1 MIGVAMCYHLSDEH
15 EMLRQFVR
23 EFAES
28 KLAPNAAEVD
38 EKGVFAQQQYDSLVE
53 AGFAAPGI
61 PERYGGDG
69 SDEIAAAIIMEEVA
83 RVCASSS
90 TVISSNELGAVPLL
104 KYGSEE
110 QRSRYL
116 SEVASGKALFGY
128 ALSEADA
135 GSDPAALK
143 CRADEDGDSFVLN
156 GVKAWVTEAGEA
168 KYLVVFAVT
177 DPSDSR
183 HRISALM
190 VHADDPG
197 ISYGAPEHKM
207 GIRGSVTREVIFK
220 DTRIPKERV
229 IGCRGHGLSVALGTL
244 DNSRVSIAAQA
255 VGIAQGALDTATD
268 YVQKRRQF
276 GQPLSNFEGI
286 QFMLADMAMRLEAAR
301 ALTYSAADRS
311 GRQTD
316 DVSYFGAAA
325 KCFASDTAMSVCT
338 DAVQLLGG
346 IGYSKESAVERMF
359 RDAKVTQIYEGTNQI
374 QRIVIAR
381 QPFGKCR

>member
-1 MIGVAMCYHLSDEH
+1 MLYHLSEEH

-28 KLAPNAAEVD
+28 QLAPNAAEVD
-38 EKGVFAQQQYDSLVE
+38 DKGVFAQQQYDALVE

-61 PERYGGDG
+61 PEQYGGDG
-69 SDEIAAAIIMEEVA
+69 ADAIASAIIMEEVA

-90 TVISSNELGAVPLL
+90 TVISSNELGTVPLL

-110 QRSRYL
+110 QRKRYL

-177 DPSDSR
+177 DPDDPR

-207 GIRGSVTREVIFK
+207 GIRGSVTREVVFK
-220 DTRIPKERV
+220 NTRIPKERV
-229 IGCRGHGLSVALGTL
+229 IGRLGHGLSVALGTL

-255 VGIAQGALDTATD
+255 VGIAQGALDIATD
-268 YVQKRRQF
+268 YVQKRKQF

-325 KCFASDTAMSVCT
+325 KCFASDTAMAVCT

-346 IGYSKESAVERMF
+346 IGYSKDSAVERMF

-381 QPFGKCR
+381 QLFNRSR

>member
-1 MIGVAMCYHLSDEH
+1 MLYHLSEEH

-28 KLAPNAAEVD
+28 QLAPNAAEVD
-38 EKGVFAQQQYDSLVE
+38 DKGVFAQQQYDALVE

-61 PERYGGDG
+61 PEQYGGDG
-69 SDEIAAAIIMEEVA
+69 ADAIASAIIMEEVA

-90 TVISSNELGAVPLL
+90 TVISSNELGTVPLL

-110 QRSRYL
+110 QRKRYL

-168 KYLVVFAVT
+168 KYLVIFAVT
-177 DPSDSR
+177 DPDDPR

-207 GIRGSVTREVIFK
+207 GIRGSVTREVVFK
-220 DTRIPKERV
+220 NTRIPKERE
-229 IGCRGHGLSVALGTL
+229 IGRRGHGLSVALGTL

-255 VGIAQGALDTATD
+255 VGIAQGALDIATD
-268 YVQKRRQF
+268 YVQKRKQF

-325 KCFASDTAMSVCT
+325 KCFASDTAMAVCT

-346 IGYSKESAVERMF
+346 IGYSKDSAVKRMF

-381 QPFGKCR
+381 QLFNRSR

>member
-1 MIGVAMCYHLSDEH
+1 MLYHLSEEH

-28 KLAPNAAEVD
+28 QLAPNAAEVD
-38 EKGVFAQQQYDSLVE
+38 DKGVFAQQQYDALVE

-61 PERYGGDG
+61 PEQYGGDG
-69 SDEIAAAIIMEEVA
+69 ADAIASAIIMEEVA

-90 TVISSNELGAVPLL
+90 TVISSNELGTVPLL

-110 QRSRYL
+110 QRKRYL

-177 DPSDSR
+177 DPDDPR

-207 GIRGSVTREVIFK
+207 GIRGSVTREVVFK
-220 DTRIPKERV
+220 NTCIPKERV
-229 IGCRGHGLSVALGTL
+229 IGRRGHGLSVALGTL

-255 VGIAQGALDTATD
+255 VGIAQGALDIATD
-268 YVQKRRQF
+268 YVQKRKQF

-325 KCFASDTAMSVCT
+325 KCFASDTAMAVCT

-346 IGYSKESAVERMF
+346 IGYSKDSAVERMF

-381 QPFGKCR
+381 QLFNRSR

>member
-1 MIGVAMCYHLSDEH
+1 MLYHLSEEH

-28 KLAPNAAEVD
+28 QLAPNAAEVD
-38 EKGVFAQQQYDSLVE
+38 DKGVFAQQQYDALVE

-61 PERYGGDG
+61 PEQYGGDG
-69 SDEIAAAIIMEEVA
+69 ADAIASAIIMEEVA

-90 TVISSNELGAVPLL
+90 TVISSNELGTVPLL

-110 QRSRYL
+110 QRKRYL

-177 DPSDSR
+177 DPDDPR

-207 GIRGSVTREVIFK
+207 GIRGSVTREVVFK
-220 DTRIPKERV
+220 NTRIPKERV
-229 IGCRGHGLSVALGTL
+229 IGRQGHGLSVALGTL

-255 VGIAQGALDTATD
+255 VGIAQGALDIATD
-268 YVQKRRQF
+268 YVQKRKQF

-325 KCFASDTAMSVCT
+325 KCFASDTAMAVCT

-346 IGYSKESAVERMF
+346 IGYSKDSAVERMF

-381 QPFGKCR
+381 QLFNRSR

>member
-1 MIGVAMCYHLSDEH
+1 MLYHLSEEH
-15 EMLRQFVR
+15 KMLRQFVR

-28 KLAPNAAEVD
+28 QLASNAAEVD
-38 EKGVFAQQQYDSLVE
+38 DKGVFAQQQYDALVE

-61 PERYGGDG
+61 PEQYGGDG
-69 SDEIAAAIIMEEVA
+69 ADAIASAIIMEEVA

-90 TVISSNELGAVPLL
+90 TVISSNELGTVPLL

-110 QRSRYL
+110 QRKRYL

-143 CRADEDGDSFVLN
+143 CRADEDGDSFILN

-177 DPSDSR
+177 DPDDPR

-207 GIRGSVTREVIFK
+207 GIRGSVTREVVFK
-220 DTRIPKERV
+220 NTCIPKERV
-229 IGCRGHGLSVALGTL
+229 IGRRGHGLSVALCTL

-255 VGIAQGALDTATD
+255 VGIAQGALDIATD
-268 YVQKRRQF
+268 YVQKRKQF

-325 KCFASDTAMSVCT
+325 KCFASDTAMAVCT

-346 IGYSKESAVERMF
+346 IGYSKDSAVERMF

-381 QPFGKCR
+381 QLFNRSR

>member
-1 MIGVAMCYHLSDEH
+1 MLYHLSEEH
-15 EMLRQFVR
+15 KMLRQFVR

-28 KLAPNAAEVD
+28 QLASNAAEVD
-38 EKGVFAQQQYDSLVE
+38 DKGVFAQQQYDALVE

-61 PERYGGDG
+61 PEQYGGDG
-69 SDEIAAAIIMEEVA
+69 ADAIASAIIMEEVA

-90 TVISSNELGAVPLL
+90 TVISSNELGTVPLL

-110 QRSRYL
+110 QRKRYL

-143 CRADEDGDSFVLN
+143 CRADEDGDSFILN

-177 DPSDSR
+177 DPDDPR

-207 GIRGSVTREVIFK
+207 GIRGSVTREVVFK
-220 DTRIPKERV
+220 NTCIPKERV
-229 IGCRGHGLSVALGTL
+229 IGRRGHGLSVALGTL

-255 VGIAQGALDTATD
+255 VGIAQGALDIATD
-268 YVQKRRQF
+268 YVQKRKQF

-325 KCFASDTAMSVCT
+325 KCFASDTAMAVCT

-346 IGYSKESAVERMF
+346 IGYSKDSAVERMF

-381 QPFGKCR
+381 QLFNRSR

>member
-1 MIGVAMCYHLSDEH
+1 MLYHLSEEH
-15 EMLRQFVR
+15 KMLRQFVR

-28 KLAPNAAEVD
+28 QLASNAAEVD
-38 EKGVFAQQQYDSLVE
+38 DKGVFAQQQYDALVE

-61 PERYGGDG
+61 PEQYGGDG
-69 SDEIAAAIIMEEVA
+69 ADAIASAIIMEEVA

-90 TVISSNELGAVPLL
+90 TVISSNELGTVPLL

-110 QRSRYL
+110 QRKRYL

-168 KYLVVFAVT
+168 KYLVIFAVT
-177 DPSDSR
+177 DPDDPR

-207 GIRGSVTREVIFK
+207 GIRGSVTREVVFK
-220 DTRIPKERV
+220 NTCIPKERV
-229 IGCRGHGLSVALGTL
+229 IGRRGHGLSVALGTL

-255 VGIAQGALDTATD
+255 VGIAQGALDIATD
-268 YVQKRRQF
+268 YVQKRKQF

-325 KCFASDTAMSVCT
+325 KCFASDTAMAVCT

-346 IGYSKESAVERMF
+346 IGYSKDSAVERMF

-381 QPFGKCR
+381 QLFNRSR

>member
-1 MIGVAMCYHLSDEH
+1 MLYHLSEEH

-28 KLAPNAAEVD
+28 QLAPNAAEVD
-38 EKGVFAQQQYDSLVE
+38 DKGVFAQQQYDALVE

-61 PERYGGDG
+61 PEQYGGDG
-69 SDEIAAAIIMEEVA
+69 ADAIASAIIMEEVA

-90 TVISSNELGAVPLL
+90 TVISSNELGTVPLL

-110 QRSRYL
+110 QRKRYL

-143 CRADEDGDSFVLN
+143 CRADEDGDSFILN

-168 KYLVVFAVT
+168 KYLVIFAVT
-177 DPSDSR
+177 DPDDPR

-207 GIRGSVTREVIFK
+207 GIRGSVTREVVFK
-220 DTRIPKERV
+220 NTCIPKERV
-229 IGCRGHGLSVALGTL
+229 IGRRGHGLSVALGTL

-255 VGIAQGALDTATD
+255 VGIAQGALDIATD
-268 YVQKRRQF
+268 YVQKRKQF

-325 KCFASDTAMSVCT
+325 KCFASDTAMAVCT

-346 IGYSKESAVERMF
+346 IGYSKDSAVERMF

-381 QPFGKCR
+381 QLFNRSR

>member
-1 MIGVAMCYHLSDEH
+1 MLYHLSEEH

-28 KLAPNAAEVD
+28 QLAPNAAEVD
-38 EKGVFAQQQYDSLVE
+38 DKGVFAQQQYDALVE

-61 PERYGGDG
+61 PEQYGGDG
-69 SDEIAAAIIMEEVA
+69 ADAIASAIIMEEVA

-90 TVISSNELGAVPLL
+90 TVISSNELGTVPLL

-110 QRSRYL
+110 QRKRYL

-177 DPSDSR
+177 DPDDPR

-207 GIRGSVTREVIFK
+207 GIRGSVTREVVFK
-220 DTRIPKERV
+220 NTRIPKERV
-229 IGCRGHGLSVALGTL
+229 ISRRGHGLSVALGTL

-255 VGIAQGALDTATD
+255 VGIAQGALDIATD
-268 YVQKRRQF
+268 YVQKRKQF

-325 KCFASDTAMSVCT
+325 KCFASDTAMAVCT

-346 IGYSKESAVERMF
+346 IGYSKDSAVERMF

-381 QPFGKCR
+381 QLFNRSR